1 MNSNKIDLSFFD
13 TVYDRKNTGA
23 IKYDTLPSG
32 SRYKDVI
39 PMWIADMDFKVPSE
53 VENAL
58 LAVSEHGIFGYTNT
72 DDEYNAVLGDW
83 YLRRMNWKTQ
93 PEWNIKTPGVVFAI
107 AAAINA
113 FSNIGDS
120 VLICQPV
127 YYPFANVVTANK
139 RNLVVSQLQLSGG
152 RYEIDF
158 DDLEKKITDNSVKIF
173 LLCSPHNPVGRV
185 WTKEELLEIGRICL
199 KHNVLIVSD
208 EIHSDF
214 IYKGSVHIPIASL
227 SDELAEQTIT
237 CTAPSKTFNL
247 AGLQA
252 ANIFVKNPVLREKL
266 QKTCAATGYSNLNT
280 MAIAATK
287 AAYKYGEPW
296 LNALLEY
303 LQNNISLLHNSLSD
317 SKVSLI
323 HPEGTYLMW
332 LDCRALNLTD
342 RELKNF
348 FIDEAGL
355 WLHNGS
361 TFGAGGSGFMRM
373 NIACPKSILKEA
385 LSRLDKALK
394 ERSYL

>member
-1 MNSNKIDLSFFD
+1 MKSNKIDLTFFD
-13 TVYDRKNTGA
+13 TVYDRKNTGS

-32 SRYKDVI
+32 SRYKDII
-39 PMWIADMDFKVPSE
+39 PMWIADMDFKVPIE

-58 LAVSEHGIFGYTNT
+58 LSVSEHGIFGYTNT
-72 DDEYNAVLGDW
+72 DDEYDAVLGDW
-83 YLRRMNWKTQ
+83 YLQRMNWQTQ

-120 VLICQPV
+120 ILICQPV

-152 RYEIDF
+152 KYKIDF
-158 DDLEKKITDNSVKIF
+158 DDLEKKITDNSVKVF

-252 ANIFVKNPVLREKL
+252 ANIFVKNPILREKL
-266 QKTCAATGYSNLNT
+266 QKACTKTGYSNLNT
-280 MAIAATK
+280 MAIVAAK
-287 AAYKYGEPW
+287 AAYKYGELW
-296 LNALLEY
+296 LNTLLEY
-303 LQNNISLLHNSLSD
+303 LQNNISLLHNSLAG
-317 SKVSLI
+317 SKISLI

-348 FIDEAGL
+348 FINEAGL

>member
-13 TVYDRKNTGA
+13 TVHDRKNTGA

-58 LAVSEHGIFGYTNT
+58 LSVSEHGIFGYTNT

-113 FSNIGDS
+113 FTNIGDS

-158 DDLEKKITDNSVKIF
+158 DDLEKKITDNSVKLF

-227 SDELAEQTIT
+227 SDELADRTIT

-266 QKTCAATGYSNLNT
+266 QKACAATGYSNLNT
-280 MAIAATK
+280 IAIAATK

-317 SKVSLI
+317 SKISLI
-323 HPEGTYLMW
+323 NPEGTYLMW

-373 NIACPKSILKEA
+373 NIACPQVILKEA
-385 LSRLDKALK
+385 ILRLNNALQQ
-394 ERSYL
+394 RS

>member
-1 MNSNKIDLSFFD
+1 MKSNKIDLTFFD
-13 TVYDRKNTGA
+13 TVHDRKNTGS

-32 SRYKDVI
+32 RRYNDII
-39 PMWIADMDFKVPSE
+39 PMWIADMDFKVPIE

-58 LAVSEHGIFGYTNT
+58 LSVSEHGIFGYTNT
-72 DDEYNAVLGDW
+72 DDEYDAVLGDW
-83 YLRRMNWKTQ
+83 YLQRMNWQTQ

-120 VLICQPV
+120 ILICQPV

-152 RYEIDF
+152 KYKIDF
-158 DDLEKKITDNSVKIF
+158 DDLEKKITDNSVKVF

-252 ANIFVKNPVLREKL
+252 ANIFVKNPILREKL
-266 QKTCAATGYSNLNT
+266 QKACTKTGYSNLNT
-280 MAIAATK
+280 MAIVAAK
-287 AAYKYGEPW
+287 AAYKYGELW

-303 LQNNISLLHNSLSD
+303 LQNNISLLHNSLAG
-317 SKVSLI
+317 SKISLI

-348 FIDEAGL
+348 FINEAGL

>member
-1 MNSNKIDLSFFD
+1 MDSNKIDLSFFD
-13 TVYDRKNTGA
+13 TVYNRQNTGSV
-23 IKYDTLPSG
+23 KYDMLPSG
-32 SRYKDVI
+32 SRHKDII
-39 PMWIADMDFKVPSE
+39 PMWIADMDFKVPIE
-53 VENAL
+53 VENVL
-58 LAVSEHGIFGYTNT
+58 LSVSRHGIFGYTNT
-72 DDEYNAVLGDW
+72 DEEYDTVLCDW
-83 YLRRMNWKTQ
+83 YRHRMNWQTQ

-113 FSNIGDS
+113 FTNIGDS
-120 VLICQPV
+120 ILICQPV
-127 YYPFANVVTANK
+127 YYPFANVITANK
-139 RNLVVSQLQLSGG
+139 RTLVVSQLQLSGG

-158 DDLEKKITDNSVKIF
+158 NDLEKKFSDNSVKIF

-185 WTKEELLEIGRICL
+185 WTREELLEIGRICL
-199 KHNVLIVSD
+199 KHNVLIISD

-214 IYKGSVHIPIASL
+214 IYKGSFHIPIASL
-227 SDELAEQTIT
+227 SEELAEHVIT

-287 AAYKYGEPW
+287 ATYKYGEPW

-303 LQNNISLLHNSLSD
+303 LQNNISLLHDSFTD
-317 SKVSLI
+317 SKISLI

-342 RELKNF
+342 RELMNF
-348 FIDEAGL
+348 FINEAGL

-361 TFGAGGSGFMRM
+361 TFGAGGNGFMRM
-373 NIACPKSILKEA
+373 NIACPKSILKES
-385 LSRLDKALK
+385 LSRLNEALK
-394 ERSYL
+394 ERSHL

>member
-1 MNSNKIDLSFFD
+1 M
-13 TVYDRKNTGA
+13 
-23 IKYDTLPSG
+23 
-32 SRYKDVI
+32 
-39 PMWIADMDFKVPSE
+39 
-53 VENAL
+53 
-58 LAVSEHGIFGYTNT
+58 
-72 DDEYNAVLGDW
+72 
-83 YLRRMNWKTQ
+83 
-93 PEWNIKTPGVVFAI
+93 
-107 AAAINA
+107 
-113 FSNIGDS
+113 
-120 VLICQPV
+120 
-127 YYPFANVVTANK
+127 
-139 RNLVVSQLQLSGG
+139 
-152 RYEIDF
+152 
-158 DDLEKKITDNSVKIF
+158 
-173 LLCSPHNPVGRV
+173 CSPHNPVGRV
-185 WTKEELLEIGRICL
+185 WTKKELLEIGRICL

-214 IYKGSVHIPIASL
+214 IYKDSVHIPIASL
-227 SDELAEQTIT
+227 SDELAEHTIT

-266 QKTCAATGYSNLNT
+266 QKACTATGYSNLNT

-287 AAYKYGEPW
+287 ASYKYGEPW

-317 SKVSLI
+317 SKISLI

-348 FIDEAGL
+348 FINEAGL

-373 NIACPKSILKEA
+373 NIACPQVILKEA
-385 LSRLDKALK
+385 ILRLNMALK
-394 ERSYL
+394 QRS